1 MIMPLRFQ
9 NVQITIYEKLVF
21 LSVSVR
27 VTAKCVMSLSK
38 ISTFLLYL
46 SQKRFFVFLF
56 LKQVNYIFILVWP
69 IALGKRGRKRG
80 KANFFCKH
88 PEFSKWIVK
97 DKQKAT
103 LGTACSHHHHCQITL
118 HALFFFFIFIQISFS
133 CKNMVLAWV
142 YEAISSN
149 WHEFLEIL

>member
-1 MIMPLRFQ
+1 MNLWWNHWSGCTACILYKAAWFHCG
-9 NVQITIYEKLVF
+9 NVREKGCTLYIYVYAHGRKAETRKLHLGSWF
-21 LSVSVR
+21 D
-27 VTAKCVMSLSK
+27 
-38 ISTFLLYL
+38 
-46 SQKRFFVFLF
+46 
-56 LKQVNYIFILVWP
+56 P
-69 IALGKRGRKRG
+69 LGKRRRKRG

-103 LGTACSHHHHCQITL
+103 LGTACSHHHHCQITM

-133 CKNMVLAWV
+133 CKNMVLLWV